1 VLLGFAAKAGIM
13 SGFSGLES
21 IPGPQLPQI
30 DFLNRFN
37 GLFSCNN
44 YISTSKFLML

>member
-1 VLLGFAAKAGIM
+1 MNAQSLFGVAANAGLL

-30 DFLNRFN
+30 DFLTRFN
-37 GLFSCNN
+37 GM
-44 YISTSKFLML
+44 FLKVFK